1 MQFITGKRLIINFL
15 SYCRPI
21 NIYFIRRM
29 IFLENTF
36 YSLVMMYC
44 ASSVQLLAGMVV
56 FAPLAWCQKVY
67 HSPRE
72 FIPKLQPLLVGY
84 QWLIFKLKYDDLYGR
99 LKDKGP
105 KCAVS
110 IGPSG
115 AITYLSSLEVRKFL

>member
-1 MQFITGKRLIINFL
+1 M
-15 SYCRPI
+15 SYYRPI

-56 FAPLAWCQKVY
+56 FAPLAWCQKVF

-110 IGPSG
+110 IGPAG
-115 AITYLSSLEVRKFL
+115 AITYLSSLEVRKSL